1 GAAAVPRARRPGAG
15 LVVRVT
21 VCELPHEPDA
31 LATAWAGLRQH
42 TSRHRSELV
51 LLPEFAMV
59 EPVWEEERFDQARWA
74 AALARSDAWLQRLP
88 ELGAARVVGARP
100 VTIEGR
106 PFNQGYL
113 WSPAGGLTPLRR
125 KFFLPDEPGNWE
137 ARWFDRGDPAFPAFR
152 AGDLTFGLNIC
163 TELWALE
170 TYGAYVE
177 QGVQVILSPRATAA
191 ATAAKWLSVGVVA
204 AVRAGA
210 FSVSS
215 NRVDPTG
222 ACGGMGWIISPQG
235 QILAATSPE
244 APYATMDIDLG
255 ASTAARAGY
264 PRYVFR
270 GEGERPE

>member
-1 GAAAVPRARRPGAG
+1 M
-15 LVVRVT
+15 RVT

-31 LATAWAGLRQH
+31 LAAAWAGLCQH

-59 EPVWEEERFDQARWA
+59 EPVWEEECLDQVRWA
-74 AALARSDAWLQRLP
+74 AVLARSDAWLQRLP
-88 ELGAARVVGARP
+88 ELGAALVVGARP

-113 WSPAGGLTPLRR
+113 WSPAGGLTALRR
-125 KFFLPDEPGNWE
+125 KYFLPDEPGNWE

-235 QILAATSPE
+235 QILATTSPE
-244 APYATMDIDLG
+244 APYATMDIDLA

-270 GEGERPE
+270 GEGDRPA